1 MKMTNEK
8 KNEVTIKKKAEKK
21 KNVRWPLI
29 IYDLA
34 VFIIASL
41 ILLVIYRG
49 MEKLSVSG
57 IVEQMILAGVCV
69 FSARLIGNIYGQ
81 VWRYGGIQCY
91 IRLLATDSVAF
102 LAYFCL
108 ELLLPIPKVTFARML
123 SLISV
128 NLLGAL
134 AMRMMYRYA
143 YKCGNQENLRGK
155 ILAKLLYMVSGLES
169 GCDKEVQKIKVAII
183 GAGRVGVSL
192 AEELWNNEE
201 SAYIPRCFVD
211 VAKEKVGREIHDIPV
226 YSEDEATFEKLG
238 ELEVQEII
246 FAIPSMEAEKKKKL
260 YNYYKDAGY
269 KLKVYD
275 YPTMYAAGG
284 KRHLRE
290 FDIEELLF
298 RKPIVVADERTNAYY
313 KGKVVLITGGGGSIG
328 SELCRQL
335 AKMEPKKIIILDIY
349 ENGAYDVQQELK
361 IAYGNKLDLQ
371 IEICSI
377 THKKALKRVFDKY
390 HPQIIINAAAHKHVP
405 LMEHNCI
412 EAIYNNVFGTKNLV
426 DLCEEYHAERFMM
439 VSTDKAVTPTNV
451 MGATKR
457 MCEMIV
463 QSASTHGTVKYSAT
477 RFGNVLGSAG
487 SVIPL
492 FKRQIAN
499 GGPVTITD
507 KRIIRYFMTI
517 PEASQLV
524 LQSGAI
530 AHNGELFVLDMGQPV
545 KILDLAENMIRLS
558 GVQGI
563 SIQEIGL
570 RPGEKL
576 FEELLVKTEDLDKT
590 SNRMI
595 FIERDTALSAEEIGR
610 KLEILKEA
618 CEQEDD
624 LVAKEALRSVVPTF
638 RRPEDVNKEVV
649 VEDKRKEHKKT
660 GMKVAVF

>member
-328 SELCRQL
+328 SELCRHL

-439 VSTDKAVTPTNV
+439 VSTDKAVNPTNV